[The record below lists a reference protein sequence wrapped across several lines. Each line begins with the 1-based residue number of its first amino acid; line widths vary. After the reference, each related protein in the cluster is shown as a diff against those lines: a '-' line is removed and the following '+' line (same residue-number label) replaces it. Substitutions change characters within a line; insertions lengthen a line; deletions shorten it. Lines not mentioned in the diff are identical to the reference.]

1 MWFSLCLP
9 HWEFVKLLGYVSC
22 NTFFFLFFLYIKF
35 MKITALI
42 SWNISLSFVVSI
54 LLVHWI
60 IWCYPRISG
69 ASLMAQTVKDLPA
82 MQKTWVWSLG
92 WEDSGE
98 GNGYTLQY
106 SCLENSMDKGV
117 QWATVLGVTKS
128 QIWLSDFSLS
138 EWVLRVSEP
147 LFIF

>member
-1 MWFSLCLP
+1 
-9 HWEFVKLLGYVSC
+9 
-22 NTFFFLFFLYIKF
+22 

-42 SWNISLSFVVSI
+42 SWNSSLSFVASI

-60 IWCYPRISG
+60 IWCYPRVSG

-92 WEDSGE
+92 WEDPGE

-106 SCLENSMDKGV
+106 SCLENSMDKGA

-128 QIWLSDFSLS
+128 QIRLSDFSLS

-147 LFIF
+147 FLFSKVFVSSNSIHSNDLLSNSLILLQLVLTAFSKI